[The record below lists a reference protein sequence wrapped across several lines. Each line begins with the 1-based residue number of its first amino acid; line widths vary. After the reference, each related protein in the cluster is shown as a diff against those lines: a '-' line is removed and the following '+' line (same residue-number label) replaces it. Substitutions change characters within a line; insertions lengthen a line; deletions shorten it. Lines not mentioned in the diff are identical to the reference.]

1 MSMTSLVAVVALVQ
15 AKALKNSLYAARGE
29 FICYQMVSVISYK
42 LDQVRNRI
50 GKLEF
55 T

>member
-1 MSMTSLVAVVALVQ
+1 MTVTSLVAVVALVQ
-15 AKALKNSLYAARGE
+15 AKALKK
-29 FICYQMVSVISYK
+29 MVSVISYK